1 VRPVYPASCEPYFN
15 CLKLLHLHFQLGE
28 FFLQPHGLSF
38 TGRGLLPTRNIK
50 CRQITVD
57 ARFDFLHTL
66 LQICAGEITVAVV
79 HGLEFT
85 AINGDQVFTEQSQ
98 LLTQDH
104 ELATDAPDSL
114 DVVFSEA
121 GDDLK
126 NRRQNDT

>member
-1 VRPVYPASCEPYFN
+1 
-15 CLKLLHLHFQLGE
+15 
-28 FFLQPHGLSF
+28 
-38 TGRGLLPTRNIK
+38 LPTRNIK